1 MILPNR
7 FFNKY
12 GESRLYMAGSHNTP
26 EFRRAYDALISE
38 RARKSQKIS

>member
-12 GESRLYMAGSHNTP
+12 GESRRYMPGPHNTP
-26 EFRRAYDALISE
+26 EFRRAYDAFM
-38 RARKSQKIS
+38 KSFKS